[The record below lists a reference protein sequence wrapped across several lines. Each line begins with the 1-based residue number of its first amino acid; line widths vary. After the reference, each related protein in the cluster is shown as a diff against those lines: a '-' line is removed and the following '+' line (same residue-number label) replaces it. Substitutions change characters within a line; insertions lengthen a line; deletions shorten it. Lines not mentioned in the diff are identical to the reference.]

1 MEHDIFSQNH
11 FSMSKIKYKNVKNKN
26 LNIEEIRDIT
36 KSVKKELNECLND
49 QQPSFG
55 YPLL

>member
-1 MEHDIFSQNH
+1 MEHDIFNKNH
-11 FSMSKIKYKNVKNKN
+11 FSMSKMKNKNVKKKN
-26 LNIEEIRDIT
+26 LNIKEIRDIT